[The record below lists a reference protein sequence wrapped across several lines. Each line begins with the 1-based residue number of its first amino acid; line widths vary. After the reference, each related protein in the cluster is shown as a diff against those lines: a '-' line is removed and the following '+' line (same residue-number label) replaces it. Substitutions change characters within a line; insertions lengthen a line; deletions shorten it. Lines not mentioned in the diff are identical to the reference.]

1 MKTFEWKWKSF
12 DGLDMFAQGW
22 APDNDPKA
30 VVCLVHG
37 LGEHVGRYAHVGA
50 AFAAAGYALLGF
62 RFPRTRQ
69 VWRAAR
75 THALAGSLLQGY

>member
-22 APDNDPKA
+22 APEKDPKA

-37 LGEHVGRYAHVGA
+37 LGEHIGRVT
-50 AFAAAGYALLGF
+50 
-62 RFPRTRQ
+62 RTS
-69 VWRAAR
+69 AR
-75 THALAGSLLQGY
+75 RS